1 MKLVPDAR
9 DAWRWWSVRAM
20 VAAGALQAAW
30 VAIPDD
36 LRVQVPDSLTTALT
50 GALMVLGVLG
60 RLVDQK

>member
-1 MKLVPDAR
+1 
-9 DAWRWWSVRAM
+9 M

-36 LRVQVPDSLTTALT
+36 LRVQVPDGATTALT
-50 GALMVLGVLG
+50 GALMVLGVIG